1 MKILYLDESGNHDMG
16 KIDPDYPVFVL
27 GGVIVEGKYAVT
39 VLEAELSSFK
49 LRWFGS
55 TKTVLHTADI
65 TRNRGEFEMLIDA
78 ETRARFYDDLNAM
91 MRRLDYSVVACVV
104 DKYGCA
110 KQRKWRG
117 VDAYTL
123 ALEKLIESFYA
134 EIGNV
139 SGGGEIVAERRLPEL
154 DRGLTST
161 WNRYLDVGTSNVSG
175 SAIKRRIRRLDLR
188 PKSENIAGL
197 QLADLVVSPIGRHVI
212 GKQDKE
218 DWWIVD
224 SKVLNAGDEKSDNH
238 GLMMVP

>member
-1 MKILYLDESGNHDMG
+1 MVARVEGEGDGFWLWRFRARRVMIGCSWDGKLLGCFENVEACRMKILYLDESGNHDMG

-27 GGVIVEGKYAVT
+27 GGVIVDGKYAVT

-78 ETRARFYDDLNAM
+78 ETRERFYDDLNAM

-110 KQRKWRG
+110 KQRKWNG

-123 ALEKLIESFYA
+123 ALEMLIESFLC
-134 EIGNV
+134 GDWRCMRWRRDR
-139 SGGGEIVAERRLPEL
+139 GGEAASRA
-154 DRGLTST
+154 GS
-161 WNRYLDVGTSNVSG
+161 WADVNLESIS
-175 SAIKRRIRRLDLR
+175 
-188 PKSENIAGL
+188 
-197 QLADLVVSPIGRHVI
+197 
-212 GKQDKE
+212 
-218 DWWIVD
+218 
-224 SKVLNAGDEKSDNH
+224 
-238 GLMMVP
+238 